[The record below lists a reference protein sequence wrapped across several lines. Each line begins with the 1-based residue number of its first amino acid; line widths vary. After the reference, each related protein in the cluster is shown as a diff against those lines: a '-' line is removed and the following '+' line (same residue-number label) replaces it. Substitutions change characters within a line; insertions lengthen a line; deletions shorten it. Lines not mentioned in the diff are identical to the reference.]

1 LYRYEFKVFWI
12 RFIFYYKIVFIKNFL
27 KMAPI
32 RVRFSLG
39 FLQEQDFP
47 GSNLIR
53 ADHMVKKPFFC
64 EANCS
69 SVALEVHRSTPFW
82 TANPLE
88 QPPRKIR
95 PGDELLQSSRSTLEQ
110 IPPRE
115 ILLLKEIPG

>member
-1 LYRYEFKVFWI
+1 LRRPADNFIVYVDSKFKVFRI
-12 RFIFYYKIVFIKNFL
+12 RFIVDNKIVFIKNFL

-32 RVRFSLG
+32 RVRFSPR

-53 ADHMVKKPFFC
+53 AHHVGKK
-64 EANCS
+64 
-69 SVALEVHRSTPFW
+69 RQSTPLW

-88 QPPRKIR
+88 QPPQKIR
-95 PGDELLQSSRSTLEQ
+95 PREELLRSSRSTLEQ
-110 IPPRE
+110 FPPRE